1 MKKIL
6 PIMVLIICGFLSI
19 SNVYA
24 GCEYGVPSPQIYTN
38 GTWKK
43 DGTFNVNTSLD
54 SCYGSNTAVYFSDGS
69 YLPMGRFNINAQL
82 WEEDP
87 PGNADEQIKN
97 YQGYNSGYSLIT
109 WQYLNTVNSGKVD
122 STGDQTCELY
132 MKFQIA
138 TIDPSPFTIM
148 DTNLFKYTMC
158 I

>member
-1 MKKIL
+1 MKKVFLIMIL
-6 PIMVLIICGFLSI
+6 FICGFISI
-19 SNVYA
+19 GTVDA
-24 GCEYGVPSPQIYTN
+24 ACEYGVPSPQIYTN

-43 DGTFNVNTSLD
+43 DGTFNVQTSAD

-87 PGNADEQIKN
+87 LGNADEHVKN
-97 YQGYNSGYSLIT
+97 YQGYNSGYSLISWT
-109 WQYLNTVNSGKVD
+109 FVNIVTSGKID

-132 MKFQIA
+132 MKFQIV